1 MEIFIIFMGGLVLA
15 ALLFLSFGS
24 FFGISPGI
32 KNYAL
37 AKFREKRK
45 ENLKF
50 YNELREFVNEN
61 EVGSQPAFIDS
72 DITYSEILD
81 VLNEKLTI
89 VYSDTQVQKL
99 LYGRLSKK
107 QVADYVE
114 AMSHQQEAID
124 ELKEKLN
131 CKKAVF
137 EKRAIA

>member
-1 MEIFIIFMGGLVLA
+1 MEILIIFTGGLVLA

-50 YNELREFVNEN
+50 YNELREFVEIN
-61 EVGSQPAFIDS
+61 EVSSQPAFIDS

-89 VYSDTQVQKL
+89 VYSDTQMQKL

-114 AMSHQQEAID
+114 AMTHQQEAID

-137 EKRAIA
+137 EKRATA